1 MKKRVLALAMA
12 GVMVFGLTAC
22 GKKNGDNTTTTAGD
36 TNTTSAAESTT
47 EAQPVSQTTQ
57 VADYSQYVTLG
68 QYTGLEIA
76 VDAAV
81 VTDDD
86 IQNYKDSCLYYYNT
100 YYVEPE
106 HITTGT
112 TKEGDV
118 INLNYSGKLNGEAFD
133 GGTATDQSYTV
144 GSGRFIS
151 DLDTQLA
158 GLEVGKEYEL
168 PCTFPE
174 DYSGNPDLAGKE
186 VVFVV
191 TVNYI
196 EGEKDEYEWGD
207 EFVNLYTS
215 GEFTS
220 AAAFE
225 ESFTAE
231 LLATAQESQQTEFD
245 NGLWNTII
253 ENCTF
258 NSLPEEKVAGIA
270 EDYLSYYTEYF
281 TYYASMYGMDMASY
295 LAGMYGMTEED
306 LTAECQ
312 SMAEQEVKFIMVA
325 CEIYKALGNT
335 LSDEEFNSRAQE
347 AASSYG
353 FESAATFIEE
363 YGEEYVRES
372 FIFDIVSDYLS
383 ENNTMVI
390 NE

>member
-1 MKKRVLALAMA
+1 MKKRILALALA

-22 GKKNGDNTTTTAGD
+22 GRKDGNDTTTAAGD
-36 TNTTSAAESTT
+36 TTAAGTAESTT
-47 EAQPVSQTTQ
+47 GAQPVYQTTQ
-57 VADYSQYVTLG
+57 VADYGQYVALG
-68 QYTGLEIA
+68 QYTGLVIA

-112 TKEGDV
+112 TAEGDV
-118 INLNYSGKLNGEAFD
+118 INLDYSGRLNGEAFD
-133 GGTATDQSYTV
+133 GGTAADQSYTV

-151 DLDTQLA
+151 DLDEQLA
-158 GLEVGKEYEL
+158 GLEVGREYEL

-174 DYSGNPDLAGKE
+174 DYSNNPDLAGRE

-207 EFVNLYTS
+207 EFVSLYTN
-215 GEFTS
+215 GEFTT
-220 AAAFE
+220 AAAYE

-231 LLATAQESQQTEFD
+231 LLASAQESQQTEFD
-245 NGLWNTII
+245 NDLWNTII
-253 ENCTF
+253 DNSTF

-306 LTAECQ
+306 LTAECR
-312 SMAEQEVKFIMVA
+312 SMAEQEVKFIMTA

-347 AASSYG
+347 TAGAYG
-353 FESAATFIEE
+353 FESAAAFIEE